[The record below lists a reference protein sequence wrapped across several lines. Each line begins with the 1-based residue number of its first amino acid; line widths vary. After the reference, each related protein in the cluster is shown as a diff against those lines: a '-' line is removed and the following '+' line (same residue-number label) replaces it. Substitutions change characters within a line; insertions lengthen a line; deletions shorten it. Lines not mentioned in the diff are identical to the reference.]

1 MNTEK
6 QKLYI
11 VAEKQYSNTTW
22 YNQVIEGIYKEA
34 ARRPL
39 QVVLCSEAE
48 LYGLFPGTILVLLG
62 SSLPFITQYL
72 NLCTELELR
81 PIVAGFEIFQSS
93 LQVSYITINRR
104 QAMSEIV
111 KTLLSCGAHNI
122 ALLGVNSS
130 IQTDMLR
137 FDGWAAVVKAYKAGD
152 PNKDVFYSDSGLLA
166 CVDIFW
172 KHYRNYDAVA
182 CANDYYAAYLCS
194 EAGKRGIRI
203 PYDLMITGFGNT
215 RISQYT
221 CPSLTTVALNLSSV
235 GSQVIQLYR
244 SLSKNTDL
252 LSCTATLKS
261 EILLRGSTKEIKK
274 PLPGKAIFQEE
285 IASAFEPTFERDLK
299 SIYALE
305 NTLITMDETDRKI
318 IDGLLQNEPY
328 SFLAEKLYLSDSAFK
343 YRLYK
348 LFAATGCSGRAD
360 LTELFRQY
368 IPLFTDNNSSVT

>member
-1 MNTEK
+1 M
-6 QKLYI
+6 
-11 VAEKQYSNTTW
+11 
-22 YNQVIEGIYKEA
+22 
-34 ARRPL
+34 
-39 QVVLCSEAE
+39 LCSEAE

-166 CVDIFW
+166 CVENFW

-235 GSQVIQLYR
+235 GSQDYPALSFPLQKYR
-244 SLSKNTDL
+244 SIILYGY
-252 LSCTATLKS
+252 LKT

>member
-1 MNTEK
+1 MNAEK
-6 QKLYI
+6 QKIYI
-11 VAEKQYSNTTW
+11 VAEDQYSNTTW

-34 ARRPL
+34 AKRPL
-39 QVVLCSEAE
+39 QAVLCSEEE
-48 LYGLFPGTILVLLG
+48 LNRLSPGTILVLLG
-62 SSLPFITQYL
+62 SSLPFITQYI
-72 NLCTELELR
+72 NLCVQLELR

-104 QAMSEIV
+104 QAMSEMV
-111 KTLLSCGAHNI
+111 KTLLSCGARHI

-137 FDGWAAVVKAYKAGD
+137 FDGWAAVINSYQAGN
-152 PNKDVFYSDSGLLA
+152 PEKDVYYSDSGLYS
-166 CVDIFW
+166 CVEKFW
-172 KHYRNYDAVA
+172 EHVGDYDAVA

-203 PYDLMITGFGNT
+203 PFDLMITGFGNT
-215 RISQYT
+215 HISQYT
-221 CPSLTTVALNLSSV
+221 NPALTTVALNLSSV

-261 EILLRGSTKEIKK
+261 KIILRGSTKPIKK
-274 PLPGKAIFQEE
+274 PLPNKAIFPEE
-285 IASAFEPTFERDLK
+285 ITSAFEPTFESDLK

-305 NTLITMDETDRKI
+305 NTIVTMDETDRKI
-318 IDGLLQNEPY
+318 IEGLLLNEPY

-348 LFAATGCSGRAD
+348 LFTATGCNGRTE

-368 IPLFTDNNSSVT
+368 IPLFTSLS

>member
-152 PNKDVFYSDSGLLA
+152 PNKDVF
-166 CVDIFW
+166 
-172 KHYRNYDAVA
+172 
-182 CANDYYAAYLCS
+182 
-194 EAGKRGIRI
+194 
-203 PYDLMITGFGNT
+203 
-215 RISQYT
+215 
-221 CPSLTTVALNLSSV
+221 
-235 GSQVIQLYR
+235 
-244 SLSKNTDL
+244 
-252 LSCTATLKS
+252 
-261 EILLRGSTKEIKK
+261 
-274 PLPGKAIFQEE
+274 
-285 IASAFEPTFERDLK
+285 
-299 SIYALE
+299 
-305 NTLITMDETDRKI
+305 
-318 IDGLLQNEPY
+318 
-328 SFLAEKLYLSDSAFK
+328 
-343 YRLYK
+343 
-348 LFAATGCSGRAD
+348 
-360 LTELFRQY
+360 
-368 IPLFTDNNSSVT
+368 